1 MAEVLAD
8 SDQGGVTG
16 LIDSVIQLQQAQ
28 DFKALTQLFD
38 TLEAAEIAH
47 VLESLPDT
55 RRAGIWKLLPEE
67 IRGEVLAHLGEVARL
82 SLVENIDRVDVVYA
96 ASGLETQD
104 LADVIE
110 TLPEEIGEAIRESL
124 DYHGLRKLEA
134 ALAFPEES
142 AGRLM
147 DTEAVSVRADVCL
160 ETVLR
165 YLRRRESLPDHT
177 TGLMVVDRDGRY
189 QGELPISALLTQQP
203 DRQVVEVMDPQAERV
218 RPEINQRD
226 LAVLFSDHDL
236 VSVAV
241 VDEDGLLIG
250 RVTID
255 DIVDIIQEEA
265 DHQILGAA
273 GLNEEEDLFA
283 PVIPSAQRRAL
294 WLGINLSTA
303 FLAAW
308 VIGLFEA
315 TLDKV
320 VALAV
325 LMPIVAS
332 MGGIAGSQTLTLIIR
347 GLALGQIS
355 SSNARWLAYKEIAI
369 SALNGITWALVVG
382 VISFFWFNN
391 LLISGVL
398 GAAMVINLLAA
409 AFSGV
414 VIPLLME
421 RFGIDPA
428 LAGSVVLTT
437 VTDVVGFMSFLGLAT
452 LFLL

>member
-1 MAEVLAD
+1 
-8 SDQGGVTG
+8 
-16 LIDSVIQLQQAQ
+16 
-28 DFKALTQLFD
+28 
-38 TLEAAEIAH
+38 
-47 VLESLPDT
+47 
-55 RRAGIWKLLPEE
+55 
-67 IRGEVLAHLGEVARL
+67 
-82 SLVENIDRVDVVYA
+82 
-96 ASGLETQD
+96 
-104 LADVIE
+104 
-110 TLPEEIGEAIRESL
+110 
-124 DYHGLRKLEA
+124 
-134 ALAFPEES
+134 
-142 AGRLM
+142 
-147 DTEAVSVRADVCL
+147 
-160 ETVLR
+160 
-165 YLRRRESLPDHT
+165 
-177 TGLMVVDRDGRY
+177 
-189 QGELPISALLTQQP
+189 
-203 DRQVVEVMDPQAERV
+203 MDPHAERV
-218 RPEINQRD
+218 RPEINQRE
-226 LAVLFSDHDL
+226 LAMLFSDHDL

-308 VIGLFEA
+308 VIGLFAA

-369 SALNGITWALVVG
+369 SALNGFTWALVVG
-382 VISFFWFNN
+382 VISFFWFDN

-414 VIPLLME
+414 AIPLLME
-421 RFGIDPA
+421 KFGIDPA